1 MSQWSSGK
9 ETRLQTQRS
18 VIVSREGE
26 YVLALK
32 KIVGR
37 DRRLNVVILEYFFC
51 RLERVEVGKV
61 GG

>member
-18 VIVSREGE
+18 VTVSREGE

-37 DRRLNVVILEYFFC
+37 DRRLNVVILECFFC